1 MTVFDEQTQ
10 AGVLHHMNDDHLDD
24 NLLIARAFG
33 HPDVTESLMAGFD
46 GDVATWRVIDPA
58 GAHELVVPWPDGPI
72 SERPQ
77 VRQSVVLLYR
87 EACSR
92 LGITPREH

>member
-1 MTVFDEQTQ
+1 
-10 AGVLHHMNDDHLDD
+10 MNEDHIDD

-33 HPDVTESLMAGFD
+33 YADVSESLMIGFD
-46 GDVATWRVIDPA
+46 GDGAKWRVTDPA
-58 GAHELVVPWPDGPI
+58 GDHELVVPWPDGPI
-72 SERPQ
+72 SERAQ
-77 VRQSVVLLYR
+77 VRRSVVLVYR

>member
-1 MTVFDEQTQ
+1 
-10 AGVLHHMNDDHLDD
+10 MNEDHIDD

-33 HPDVTESLMAGFD
+33 YADVSESLMIGFD
-46 GDVATWRVIDPA
+46 GDVAKWRVTDPA
-58 GAHELVVPWPDGPI
+58 GEHELVVAWPDGPI
-72 SERPQ
+72 SERAQ
-77 VRQSVVLLYR
+77 VRRSVVLVYR